1 MTEQEITMDVIERYR
16 KVGATTA
23 YNGVLQNG
31 FPQCFMKGVE
41 CFTPGAKLV
50 GRAKTV
56 RYLPFRP
63 DVMKETNHED
73 DSPEYRAMG
82 ACGPGDVLVVDALG
96 RKWAAIGGEMVLLH
110 LKIVGA
116 EGIVTDGGIRDMD
129 AVLEYGYK
137 VYAGG
142 RTPAGR
148 SPFIMSYEE
157 QVVIQC
163 GGITVR
169 PGDLIVADDDGIVCV
184 PQQLAIEVLEWSE
197 EHDEVEKTVKSMI
210 LKDGVAPGKYYNA
223 ATFARLQ
230 GKETYKAV

>member
-1 MTEQEITMDVIERYR
+1 MSGDMLGPVRAPEQPLKQHPSPVLDCSTNAYR
-16 KVGATTA
+16 GIAAWCGDSGNAGA
-23 YNGVLQNG
+23 
-31 FPQCFMKGVE
+31 
-41 CFTPGAKLV
+41 
-50 GRAKTV
+50 
-56 RYLPFRP
+56 
-63 DVMKETNHED
+63 
-73 DSPEYRAMG
+73 
-82 ACGPGDVLVVDALG
+82 VLVVDALG

-230 GKETYKAV
+230 GKDTYEVV